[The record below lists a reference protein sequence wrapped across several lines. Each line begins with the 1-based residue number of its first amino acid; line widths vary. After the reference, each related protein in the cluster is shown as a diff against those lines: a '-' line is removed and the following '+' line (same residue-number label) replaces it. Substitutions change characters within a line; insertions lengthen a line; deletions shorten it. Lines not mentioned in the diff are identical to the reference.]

1 MNFQNNMMSNPMSPQ
16 VLQNNIAP
24 NPMNAIY
31 NMFGGAQNFQQQVN
45 QLQQK
50 IPMGM
55 TPEAYANQMVQTGQL
70 SQERLKWAMQT
81 VNSYYGR
88 R

>member
-1 MNFQNNMMSNPMSPQ
+1 MNFQNGMIPNQKN
-16 VLQNNIAP
+16 VAP
-24 NPMNAIY
+24 NPMDTIY
-31 NMFGGAQNFQQQVN
+31 NMFGGAQNFQMQVN

-55 TPEAYANQMVQTGQL
+55 TPESYANQMVQNGQL
-70 SQERLKWAMQT
+70 SQERLNWAMQT
-81 VNSYYGR
+81 VNSFYGR

>member
-1 MNFQNNMMSNPMSPQ
+1 MFPNNN
-16 VLQNNIAP
+16 VAP
-24 NPMNAIY
+24 DPMNTLY
-31 NMFGGAQNFQQQVN
+31 NMFGGVQNFQMQAN
-45 QLQQK
+45 QLQQR

-55 TPEAYANQMVQTGQL
+55 SPEAYANQLLQSGQL
-70 SQERLKWAMQT
+70 TQERLNWAMQT

>member
-1 MNFQNNMMSNPMSPQ
+1 MNFQNNMMSNQMSQQ
-16 VLQNNIAP
+16 VPQNNIAP
-24 NPMNAIY
+24 NPMDTIY

-45 QLQQK
+45 QIQQK

-55 TPEAYANQMVQTGQL
+55 TPESYANQMVQNGQL
-70 SQERLKWAMQT
+70 SQDRLNWAMQT
-81 VNSYYGR
+81 ANSIFGR

>member
-1 MNFQNNMMSNPMSPQ
+1 MSFQNNMMSNQ
-16 VLQNNIAP
+16 QNVAP
-24 NPMNAIY
+24 NPMDTIY
-31 NMFGGAQNFQQQVN
+31 NMFGGAQNFQMQVN

-55 TPEAYANQMVQTGQL
+55 TPESYANQMVQNGQL
-70 SQERLKWAMQT
+70 SQERLNWAMQT
-81 VNSYYGR
+81 VNSFYGR

>member
-1 MNFQNNMMSNPMSPQ
+1 MFPNNNY
-16 VLQNNIAP
+16 AP
-24 NPMNAIY
+24 DPMNMLY
-31 NMFGGAQNFQQQVN
+31 NMFGGVQNFQMQAN

-55 TPEAYANQMVQTGQL
+55 TPEAYANQLVQSGQV
-70 SQERLKWAMQT
+70 SQERLNWAMQT

>member
-1 MNFQNNMMSNPMSPQ
+1 MNFQNNMMSNQ
-16 VLQNNIAP
+16 QNVAP
-24 NPMNAIY
+24 NPMDTIY
-31 NMFGGAQNFQQQVN
+31 NMFGGAQNFQMQVN

-55 TPEAYANQMVQTGQL
+55 TPETYANQMVQNGQL
-70 SQERLKWAMQT
+70 SQERLNWAMQT
-81 VNSYYGR
+81 VNSFYGR

>member
-1 MNFQNNMMSNPMSPQ
+1 MSFQNNMMSNQ
-16 VLQNNIAP
+16 QNVAP
-24 NPMNAIY
+24 NPMDTIY
-31 NMFGGAQNFQQQVN
+31 NMFGGAQNFQMQVN

-55 TPEAYANQMVQTGQL
+55 TPESYANQMVQNGQL
-70 SQERLKWAMQT
+70 SQERLNWAIQT
-81 VNSYYGR
+81 VNSFYGR

>member
-1 MNFQNNMMSNPMSPQ
+1 MSNQ
-16 VLQNNIAP
+16 QNVAP
-24 NPMNAIY
+24 NPMDTIY
-31 NMFGGAQNFQQQVN
+31 NMFGGAQNFQMQVN

-55 TPEAYANQMVQTGQL
+55 TPESYANQMVQNGQL
-70 SQERLKWAMQT
+70 SQERLNWAMQT
-81 VNSYYGR
+81 VNSFYGR

>member
-1 MNFQNNMMSNPMSPQ
+1 MFPNNNY
-16 VLQNNIAP
+16 AP
-24 NPMNAIY
+24 DPMNTLY
-31 NMFGGAQNFQQQVN
+31 NMFGGVQNFQMQAN
-45 QLQQK
+45 QLQQR

-55 TPEAYANQMVQTGQL
+55 TPEAYANQLLQSGQL
-70 SQERLKWAMQT
+70 TQERLNWAMQT

>member
-1 MNFQNNMMSNPMSPQ
+1 MNM
-16 VLQNNIAP
+16 L
-24 NPMNAIY
+24 Y
-31 NMFGGAQNFQQQVN
+31 NMFGGVQNFQMQAN

-55 TPEAYANQMVQTGQL
+55 TPEAYANQLLQSGQL
-70 SQERLKWAMQT
+70 TQERLNWAMQT

>member
-1 MNFQNNMMSNPMSPQ
+1 MNFQNNMMPNQLSQQ
-16 VLQNNIAP
+16 VPQNNIAP
-24 NPMNAIY
+24 NPMDTIY

-45 QLQQK
+45 QIQQK

-55 TPEAYANQMVQTGQL
+55 TPESYANQMVQNGQL
-70 SQERLKWAMQT
+70 SQDRLNWAMQT
-81 VNSYYGR
+81 ANSIFGR